1 MLSRGKRH
9 ERQGSGVGAFTS
21 KEVAEVPLRI
31 ASKFL
36 RKEEERGGKKK

>member
-9 ERQGSGVGAFTS
+9 ERQGSSVEALAS

-31 ASKFL
+31 AFKFL